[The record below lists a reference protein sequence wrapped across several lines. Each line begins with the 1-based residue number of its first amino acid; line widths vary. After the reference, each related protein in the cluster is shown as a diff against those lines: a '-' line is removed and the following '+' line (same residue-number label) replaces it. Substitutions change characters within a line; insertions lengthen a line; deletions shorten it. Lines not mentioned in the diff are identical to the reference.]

1 MRYKNN
7 KMVKIR
13 LVHINDTH
21 SHFEPT
27 SLQLS
32 INVTGQ
38 TFTPY
43 VSAGGFARIAT
54 RKNQLEATLCQSREM
69 VFLHAGDCFQGTLYF
84 SLFKGEANAEMLNAL
99 NLDAMALGNHELDMG
114 NLPVA
119 KFVREINFPLLA
131 GNWDLSQEDKN
142 KTLTLSD
149 NDNVHSFNPQSQ
161 TAQWIVK
168 QVEGEP
174 IAIFSLAI
182 DQMLG
187 ISNPDHDTPFVSSI
201 STAKNTVDA
210 IRNKGI
216 NKIILLSHMGYEAD
230 FDLAEKVDGISVIVG
245 GHSHRLQG
253 DFSALGLKK
262 DDHYGMKI
270 NDTYIV
276 QAGYHSLSMGHCDID
291 FDENGRVISFNGKN
305 ELLLGRRLFLDAS
318 MTKATIQVP
327 YNHARQFI
335 DSHPNVIVCKK
346 DQQVQSIL
354 NNKYLPR
361 VRELQHQIVATAKQ
375 PMRHVR
381 VPDDIGASELA
392 PIVAESFAYS
402 MQKLGYAVE
411 FAIHNAGG
419 VRNSLHQGDVSVAD
433 IAGKLLPFAVPVG
446 VYKVKGKDI
455 AAALEGSINNAINN
469 GVKGTGDG
477 SYPYTY
483 NLNFKYLSHADI
495 GQRIVDLEIYKP
507 NFGWQAIDLDEFYL
521 GSSSAYTMKGKEGYE
536 ALLNM
541 YGEEIVT
548 DKSMTDCFI
557 ALLTDRPDAL
567 NSPQLT
573 QQNWW
578 HKGC

>member
-1 MRYKNN
+1 MQHKKN
-7 KMVKIR
+7 KMSKIR

-32 INVTGQ
+32 ISLPDQ
-38 TFTPY
+38 DLSPY

-54 RKNQLEATLCQSREM
+54 RKKQLESTLCDSREM

-84 SLFKGEANAEMLNAL
+84 TLFKGEANAEMLNAL

-119 KFVREINFPLLA
+119 KFVKQINFPLLA
-131 GNWDLSQEDKN
+131 GNWDLSAEAKDKTY
-142 KTLTLSD
+142 TLQGSE
-149 NDNVHSFNPQSQ
+149 NVHSFDPKTR
-161 TAQWIVK
+161 TASWIIK
-168 QVEGEP
+168 YAQEEP

-182 DQMLG
+182 DKMSD
-187 ISNPDHDTPFVSSI
+187 ISNPDHDTPFTDSI
-201 STAKNTVDA
+201 QTAKNTVEA
-210 IRNKGI
+210 IKSQGI

-230 FDLAEKVDGISVIVG
+230 FDLAEKVDGISIIVG

-262 DDHYGMKI
+262 DDDYGMVV

-291 FDENGRVISFNGKN
+291 FDEEGKVTNFIGKN
-305 ELLLGRRLFLDAS
+305 ELLLGRRVFLDAS
-318 MTKATIQVP
+318 MTSATDQAP
-327 YNHARQFI
+327 YDLARQFI

-346 DQQVQSIL
+346 DLNVQAIL
-354 NNKYLPR
+354 NNRYLPR
-361 VRELQHQIVATAKQ
+361 VRELQNQIIAVADR

-381 VPDDIGASELA
+381 VPDELGASELA
-392 PIVAESFAYS
+392 PIIAKSFAYS
-402 MQKLGYAVE
+402 MNKLGYGVD

-419 VRNSLHQGDVSVAD
+419 VRNSLHQGNVSVAD

-446 VYKVKGKDI
+446 VYRVKGKDI
-455 AAALEGSINNAINN
+455 AAALEGAINNALSN

-477 SYPYTY
+477 SYPYTH
-483 NLNFKYLSHADI
+483 NLKFKYLSQAPI
-495 GQRIVDLEIYKP
+495 GKRIVELQIYTP
-507 NFGWQAIDLDEFYL
+507 MSGWQVIDNSKYYL
-521 GSSSAYTMKGKEGYE
+521 GTSSAYTMKGKEGFD

-541 YGEEIVT
+541 DGEEIVT
-548 DKSMTDCFI
+548 DRSMTDCFI
-557 ALLTDRPDAL
+557 ELLKDNPNEL
-567 NSPQLT
+567 NEPQLT